1 MQAPRDHRAVAD
13 AWPTLRSPLVVHFK
27 AGSLDLKSVLSWHN
41 ENSSVIRSICY
52 PGIPRGWR
60 ELGFGYWVCL
70 LPRVQ
75 VVERATPS
83 SLFSKNCWLF
93 KHSESKTKFHTVIQ
107 ANILSCS
114 CDQNQ
119 CICKPNAAKYILFD
133 YFFDNIIESKYHLVG
148 GVQFILNKC
157 LSSQPIIPVW
167 LKIKLWNPPTNQ
179 ALLCN
184 TMMVEV
190 PTGEYHLDDRR
201 HPKNSSGK
209 ASPDPMLRETY
220 CNNLYNYWQIIGSQS
235 MHASSKT
242 LMLPKCWFMQNK
254 NRSSRL
260 IHLISTKHSQIS
272 FNREAKKR
280 VQQRSEE
287 TRSTKNAIIWIK
299 CGEFWN
305 VQTYLY
311 HLITCVGE
319 SALLCLLGLSAISD
333 ILLGWLSISISIYLP
348 SYLSIPYPQFPS
360 CIYIAGQIHGFHGK
374 HMFEGKIPIYP
385 SKATS
390 FAW

>member
-1 MQAPRDHRAVAD
+1 M
-13 AWPTLRSPLVVHFK
+13 
-27 AGSLDLKSVLSWHN
+27 
-41 ENSSVIRSICY
+41 
-52 PGIPRGWR
+52 
-60 ELGFGYWVCL
+60 
-70 LPRVQ
+70 
-75 VVERATPS
+75 ERATPS

-119 CICKPNAAKYILFD
+119 CICKPNAAKYCLII
-133 YFFDNIIESKYHLVG
+133 FFDNIIESKYHLVG

-220 CNNLYNYWQIIGSQS
+220 CNNLYNYWQIIGSQCMQVQKLWCCRNVDS
-235 MHASSKT
+235 CQTKTGPQDWFIWFQPNILKFRSIEKRRNAFNKKCYHMNQMWGILKRPNLPVSPYYMCWRISTSLSSG
-242 LMLPKCWFMQNK
+242 FV
-254 NRSSRL
+254 SHFG
-260 IHLISTKHSQIS
+260 HLI
-272 FNREAKKR
+272 RL
-280 VQQRSEE
+280 
-287 TRSTKNAIIWIK
+287 AIYI
-299 CGEFWN
+299 
-305 VQTYLY
+305 Y
-311 HLITCVGE
+311 
-319 SALLCLLGLSAISD
+319 
-333 ILLGWLSISISIYLP
+333 IYL
-348 SYLSIPYPQFPS
+348 S
-360 CIYIAGQIHGFHGK
+360 
-374 HMFEGKIPIYP
+374 
-385 SKATS
+385 T
-390 FAW
+390 